1 MMNSKSSVS
10 AAMGAAAAL
19 TAAAVWMM
27 IKEPKSSKRRLDRL
41 RHSAMNA
48 IDSAEAFM
56 DDITDHMR

>member
-1 MMNSKSSVS
+1 MKMKASVS

-19 TAAAVWMM
+19 TAVAVWM
-27 IKEPKSSKRRLDRL
+27 IAEEPKSSKRRLNRL

-56 DDITDHMR
+56 EDISDHMR